1 LAIQFLK
8 DKSKR
13 EMEMGENEFKVCVVN
28 CNGIGR
34 LSSTIVRQAGYMLA
48 KMRPDQVILLGAA
61 ALAVGEDEQMD
72 LLRKHPLLIIDGCRP
87 HCASALANELGK
99 KPAAALYAPDVA
111 AVKKISLSG
120 EKRRG
125 LGKRGME
132 LAQAIAD
139 KAAEEVD
146 RIIAEEMLST
156 L

>member
-1 LAIQFLK
+1 M
-8 DKSKR
+8 S
-13 EMEMGENEFKVCVVN
+13 ENEFKVCVVN

-34 LSSTIVRQAGYMLA
+34 LSSTIVRQAGYILT
-48 KMRPDQVILLGAA
+48 KMRPEQVILLSAV
-61 ALAVGEDEQMD
+61 ALAVHEDEQMD
-72 LLRKHPLLIIDGCRP
+72 LLKKHPLLIIDGCRP
-87 HCASALANELGK
+87 HCAKALATELDK
-99 KPAAALYAPDVA
+99 KPAAAIYAPDVA
-111 AVKKISLSG
+111 AAKKLSLSG

>member
-1 LAIQFLK
+1 
-8 DKSKR
+8 
-13 EMEMGENEFKVCVVN
+13 MEGNEFKVCVVN

-48 KMRPDQVILLGAA
+48 KMRPEQVVLLGAG
-61 ALAVGEDEQMD
+61 ALAVGEGERTD
-72 LLRKHPLLIIDGCRP
+72 LLRRHPLLIIDGCRP
-87 HCASALANELGK
+87 HCATALANELGK
-99 KPAAALYAPDVA
+99 KPAATIYAPDVA

-125 LGKRGME
+125 LGKRGLE

-146 RIIAEEMLST
+146 RIIADEMLST

>member
-1 LAIQFLK
+1 
-8 DKSKR
+8 
-13 EMEMGENEFKVCVVN
+13 MTENEFKVCVVN

-34 LSSTIVRQAGYMLA
+34 LSSTIVRQAGYLLA
-48 KMRPDQVILLGAA
+48 KMRPKQVILLSAV
-61 ALAVGEDEQMD
+61 ALSVGEVEQMEV
-72 LLRKHPLLIIDGCRP
+72 LKKHSLLIIDGCRP
-87 HCASALANELGK
+87 HCATALANELGK
-99 KPAAALYAPDVA
+99 KPAATLYAPDVA